1 MNEKAYSYMDWP
13 RIEAIVYAEEASPKD
28 VMSPRLTPDGIL
40 IQGFFPGAEEAAV
53 LVGNKEYPMEQED
66 EAGYFAAMIPGRKIP
81 AYQFRV
87 KTGGKTEV
95 FYDAYAFPGMLTEED
110 EKAFVAGVYYNA
122 Y

>member
-40 IQGFFPGAEEAAV
+40 IQDFFPGAEEAAV

-66 EAGYFAAMIPGRKIP
+66 EAGYFAAMSQTEDPCLSVPCKDR
-81 AYQFRV
+81 
-87 KTGGKTEV
+87 GKNRS
-95 FYDAYAFPGMLTEED
+95 FL
-110 EKAFVAGVYYNA
+110 
-122 Y
+122 